1 MLIITATSA
10 VYGPRGLL
18 QPDVIMLD
26 NIGFPGTHSKEAL
39 KPKQSNDMLLGGSR
53 VGQLVNSPKS
63 RAAAEAQISLVF

>member
-1 MLIITATSA
+1 
-10 VYGPRGLL
+10 
-18 QPDVIMLD
+18 MLD